1 MHFRA
6 SGSELHQGFRIRDEG
21 WGFADVCGRGLQK
34 AKPVSVGFNV
44 EFDRVRQAMAR
55 RSQSRG
61 KSPPS
66 ERRPQ
71 DWEDRRVFLLVQGP
85 GLHVFGRDLRH
96 LHWHCANGA
105 PKRTGSGS
113 SLQKGMRWPV
123 HQRRLQK
130 HQTRLQRLAEVATRL
145 KASCPGHGGHGLS
158 GRRRP
163 HKKASGTGAAWR
175 NIALR
180 GLARRP

>member
-1 MHFRA
+1 M
-6 SGSELHQGFRIRDEG
+6 
-21 WGFADVCGRGLQK
+21 
-34 AKPVSVGFNV
+34 
-44 EFDRVRQAMAR
+44 RQAMAR